1 MNAGEISDSAH
12 RRACDFIENEGQF
25 HLGFLPTEQSNPIT
39 ATLEEDFK
47 RSTLAGVQCL
57 QRADRQIPIA
67 LRHSFASRQFR
78 SLVDDIVA
86 SVTSEKGRIV
96 FSGCGATGRLSIL
109 LESMWRDF
117 FHRRAAELTDE
128 ERRLADRSASI
139 MTGGDFALIRSVEFF
154 EDFAEGGRRQAEALR
169 IGEGDTFVAITEG
182 GETSSVL
189 GTLAFA
195 AEHGAKCYLVFNNP
209 ADLLRAR
216 LVRSR
221 AAIGLGQARCNDQL
235 KNNGLV
241 QPPTVRKLAT
251 GKYELIAGERRLR
264 AAQIAG
270 WTKIRVTLVEADD
283 QTAAVMTTTE
293 NLQRED
299 LNPIEEA
306 VSYKTLQD
314 KFNLTQQ
321 EVAEKVGKGRATVAN
336 ATRLLE
342 LPEEVKQL
350 LSASLLSVGHAK
362 VLLSV
367 DDEKER
373 VLLARD
379 CVNEQLTV
387 RALEKK
393 VARIHSPVEVRQKG
407 EPDLPD
413 SYVRNLSEKMKR
425 HLGCAVRVT
434 SGVTHQNGRH
444 TKGVVEIDF
453 FNNDDLD
460 RIIRMLGVSVD

>member
-1 MNAGEISDSAH
+1 MAKVNPFLKKATGTSTAPVALDKKKH
-12 RRACDFIENEGQF
+12 G
-25 HLGFLPTEQSNPIT
+25 LG
-39 ATLEEDFK
+39 
-47 RSTLAGVQCL
+47 RSVNFGGGVG
-57 QRADRQIPIA
+57 
-67 LRHSFASRQFR
+67 
-78 SLVDDIVA
+78 SLL
-86 SVTSEKGRIV
+86 
-96 FSGCGATGRLSIL
+96 GATPAVPAAVSQIL
-109 LESMWRDF
+109 ELKIIDIERSPYQPRRDF
-117 FHRRAAELTDE
+117 REEELKELAE
-128 ERRLADRSASI
+128 S
-139 MTGGDFALIRSVEFF
+139 
-154 EDFAEGGRRQAEALR
+154 
-169 IGEGDTFVAITEG
+169 
-182 GETSSVL
+182 
-189 GTLAFA
+189 
-195 AEHGAKCYLVFNNP
+195 
-209 ADLLRAR
+209 
-216 LVRSR
+216 
-221 AAIGLGQARCNDQL
+221 L

-264 AAQIAG
+264 AAQLAG
-270 WTKIRVTLVEADD
+270 WSKIRVTLVEADD

-350 LSASLLSVGHAK
+350 VASSLLSVGHAK

-367 DDEKER
+367 DDEKES

-379 CVNEQLTV
+379 CVNDQLTV

-393 VARIHSPVEVRQKG
+393 VARIHTPVEVRQKG
-407 EPDLPD
+407 VPDLPD
-413 SYVRNLSEKMKR
+413 AYVRNLSDKMKR

-434 SGVTHQNGRH
+434 PGVTHQNGKH

>member
-1 MNAGEISDSAH
+1 MTKQNPFLKKPTGTAKAPVTVDKKKHG
-12 RRACDFIENEGQF
+12 
-25 HLGFLPTEQSNPIT
+25 LGRTVNFSGGADVLLGAAPALTVP
-39 ATLEEDFK
+39 
-47 RSTLAGVQCL
+47 GVQQVL
-57 QRADRQIPIA
+57 ELKILDIERSPYQPRREFREEE
-67 LRHSFASRQFR
+67 LR
-78 SLVDDIVA
+78 
-86 SVTSEKGRIV
+86 E
-96 FSGCGATGRLSIL
+96 
-109 LESMWRDF
+109 
-117 FHRRAAELTDE
+117 
-128 ERRLADRSASI
+128 LADS
-139 MTGGDFALIRSVEFF
+139 
-154 EDFAEGGRRQAEALR
+154 
-169 IGEGDTFVAITEG
+169 
-182 GETSSVL
+182 
-189 GTLAFA
+189 
-195 AEHGAKCYLVFNNP
+195 
-209 ADLLRAR
+209 
-216 LVRSR
+216 
-221 AAIGLGQARCNDQL
+221 L

-241 QPPTVRKLAT
+241 QPPTVRKIPG

-264 AAQIAG
+264 AAQMAG
-270 WTKIRVTLVEADD
+270 WSKIRVTLVEADD

-306 VSYKTLQD
+306 VSYKTLQE

-350 LSASLLSVGHAK
+350 VSSSLLSVGHAK

-379 CVNEQLTV
+379 CVNDQLTV

-393 VARIHSPVEVRQKG
+393 VARLHEPVENRQKG
-407 EPDLPD
+407 VPDLPD
-413 SYVRNLSEKMKR
+413 AYVRNLSDKMKR

-434 SGVTHQNGRH
+434 PGVTHPSGRH

-460 RIIRMLGVSVD
+460 RIIKMLGVTVD